1 MLFERSPA
9 AFMWVSCTLRYPE
22 HVVRVL
28 VVEDNLKLAGLIA
41 EGLGRE
47 GYAIDLAHDG
57 ATAIDFVEAGQYD
70 AVVLDWMLPEID
82 GMGVLARMR
91 GREDLTPVL
100 VLTAK
105 GAVDDRVT
113 GLDTGAD
120 DYMVKPF
127 ALDEL
132 TARLRALVRR
142 ANAAGT
148 SVLRVADLEVDTVSK
163 IARRAGR
170 QIELSAREY
179 AILECLALRQGR
191 VVTRDTL
198 RETVYDFGSEVS
210 SNVID
215 VYVGHLRRKID
226 RGFDSKLL
234 HTRRGLGYLLGE
246 AS

>member
-1 MLFERSPA
+1 
-9 AFMWVSCTLRYPE
+9 
-22 HVVRVL
+22 
-28 VVEDNLKLAGLIA
+28 
-41 EGLGRE
+41 
-47 GYAIDLAHDG
+47 
-57 ATAIDFVEAGQYD
+57 
-70 AVVLDWMLPEID
+70 
-82 GMGVLARMR
+82 
-91 GREDLTPVL
+91 VL

-142 ANAAGT
+142 ANAAGS
-148 SVLRVADLEVDTVSK
+148 SVLQIGDLEVDTVSK
-163 IARRAGR
+163 LARRGGR

-198 RETVYDFGSEVS
+198 RESVYDFGSEVS

-226 RGFDSKLL
+226 RGFDAKLL
-234 HTRRGLGYLLGE
+234 HTRRGLGYLLGV

>member
-1 MLFERSPA
+1 M
-9 AFMWVSCTLRYPE
+9 
-22 HVVRVL
+22 L
-28 VVEDNLKLAGLIA
+28 VVEDNVKLAGLIA

-47 GYAIDLAHDG
+47 GYAVDVAHDG
-57 ATAIDFVEAGQYD
+57 ASGLDYTEAGQYD
-70 AVVLDWMLPEID
+70 AIVLDWMMPELD

-91 GREDLTPVL
+91 AREDLTPVL

-105 GAVDDRVT
+105 GAVSDRVQ

-132 TARLRALVRR
+132 AARLRALVRR
-142 ANAAGT
+142 ANAAGS
-148 SVLRVADLEVDTVSK
+148 SVLQVGDLEVDTVSK
-163 IARRAGR
+163 VARRGGR

-198 RETVYDFGSEVS
+198 RESVYDFGSEVS

-226 RGFDSKLL
+226 RGFDAKLL

-246 AS
+246 SP